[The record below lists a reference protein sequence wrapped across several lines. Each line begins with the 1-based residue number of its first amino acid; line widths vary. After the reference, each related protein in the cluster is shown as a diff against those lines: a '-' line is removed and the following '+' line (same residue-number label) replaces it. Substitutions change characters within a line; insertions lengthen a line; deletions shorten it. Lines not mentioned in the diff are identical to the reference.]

1 MKQHKC
7 CISFPQN
14 HILWFCSRVHCGM
27 SSPVVFASI
36 IMNDICVFSLREEVS
51 GFSLSLSY
59 INALWTTYIFNGV
72 EKVCGSSIYKNFN
85 TMKHNPRVLD
95 KPRNTK
101 CIKTV
106 CGFTKKQCRHAL
118 RLSSFSGATTPVL
131 NTSMTGCLLKVGK
144 NILQHKEGQILPVW
158 IPVQTTAP
166 TSATSHVRGKLIQK
180 LVPGL

>member
-1 MKQHKC
+1 
-7 CISFPQN
+7 
-14 HILWFCSRVHCGM
+14 
-27 SSPVVFASI
+27 
-36 IMNDICVFSLREEVS
+36 
-51 GFSLSLSY
+51 
-59 INALWTTYIFNGV
+59 
-72 EKVCGSSIYKNFN
+72 
-85 TMKHNPRVLD
+85 MKHNPRVLD

-131 NTSMTGCLLKVGK
+131 NTSMTGCLLNVGK